1 MRAISIAPTD
11 GKGRTFSA
19 ACLATVEASGIW
31 AVDRTDDTRPL
42 WAMFAGSDAELRAFA
57 ANLQMGKKA
66 MFGSGSNRSK
76 RGDRLELLRSAGYAF
91 AWQRDAERDVSIVTA
106 YVPDFFRVDP
116 GMVDPSGAHFVCLP
130 TQAWMDAQT
139 FDRRELV
146 AIVQHAEKINSGRS
160 VEELIAL
167 VPMAFLFAVYL
178 DRRTRAPL
186 LADGRFYLQLLLAA
200 LADGLASWP
209 TNGTYHY
216 THSEND
222 WGINKALGFCC
233 IDTATVGLARG
244 LAFSASHEAVEAF
257 LAREVA
263 TFFALQGKDPWS
275 RPYDR
280 A

>member
-91 AWQRDAERDVSIVTA
+91 AWQRDAERDVSIVSA

-146 AIVQHAEKINSGRS
+146 AIVQHAEKLNSGRS

-209 TNGTYHY
+209 TDGSYHY
-216 THSEND
+216 THRDSD